1 MIADAPLIA
10 AAALLA
16 VPLAGYCAEVLGGL
30 LPPARQTPQAGE
42 LTIAVLM
49 PAHNEAKVI
58 AATVAATRAAM
69 RPQDRLLVVADNCSD
84 DTAAQAR
91 AAGAETVERHDPG
104 NRGKGFALAHGMA
117 GLAAAPP
124 DCVVIL
130 DADCEPEPGAI
141 ERIARVALQ
150 RGRAVQACYLF
161 RPDLAAGPV
170 TRISNFAFMLKNRV
184 RQRGMM
190 RLGGTCVLTGSGM
203 AFPWAQIAAADLAN
217 GEIVE
222 DLVLGLRLA
231 MAGLAPVYDDGA
243 VVFSEGAPSDEETV
257 KQRRRWEHGFV
268 GTALRFVPQLLRSRG
283 SPGTR
288 ARLWTAWHLVVPPF
302 MLLLA
307 LALLLA
313 GLSGLAAVVGLASP
327 GVALGVGALAGFPL
341 VATALAWLLAGR
353 AYLGLGDVLRL
364 PGYLLAKVGIWRG
377 FVTAREKD
385 WAKTGR

>member
-1 MIADAPLIA
+1 MIADAALTA
-10 AAALLA
+10 AAAVLA
-16 VPLAGYCAEVLGGL
+16 LPLTGFSAEVLAGVF
-30 LPPARQTPQAGE
+30 PARRIDLRAGD

-49 PAHNEAKVI
+49 PAHNETKVI
-58 AATVAATRAAM
+58 AAAVTATRAAM
-69 RPQDRLLVVADNCSD
+69 RAADRLLVVADNCTD

-91 AAGAETVERHDPG
+91 AAGAEVVERHDPAL
-104 NRGKGFALAHGMA
+104 RGKGFALAHGMA
-117 GLAAAPP
+117 TLAASPP

-130 DADCEPEPGAI
+130 DADCDPSPGAI
-141 ERIARVALQ
+141 ERLARITMA
-150 RGRAVQACYLF
+150 RGRAIQACYLF
-161 RPDLAAGPV
+161 RPDPAAGPV

-231 MAGLAPVYDDGA
+231 MAGTPPLYDDRA
-243 VVFSEGAPSDEETV
+243 VVFSEGAPSDAETV

-268 GTALRFVPQLLRSRG
+268 ATALRFVPALLRPRAC
-283 SPGTR
+283 PGTR
-288 ARLWTAWHLVVPPF
+288 ARLWTAWHLTVPPF

-307 LALLLA
+307 MAVVLA
-313 GLSGLAAVVGLASP
+313 GLAGLATLTGLASA
-327 GVALGVGALAGFPL
+327 GLALGVIALAVVPVL
-341 VATALAWLLAGR
+341 ATALAWLVAGR
-353 AYLGLGDVLRL
+353 DYLGLRDLFRL

-377 FVTAREKD
+377 FVTAREKS

>member
-1 MIADAPLIA
+1 MIADGVLVAGA
-10 AAALLA
+10 GVLA
-16 VPLAGYCAEVLGGL
+16 VPLAGYCAEVLAGL
-30 LPPARQTPQAGE
+30 LPPPPQVPLAGE

-58 AATVAATRAAM
+58 AATVVTTRSAI

-84 DTAAQAR
+84 DTADQAR
-91 AAGAETVERHDPG
+91 AAGAEVVERHDPQ

-117 GLAAAPP
+117 TLSVDPP

-130 DADCEPEPGAI
+130 DADCEPEPGSI
-141 ERIARVALQ
+141 ERIARIALH
-150 RGRAVQACYLF
+150 RDRAVQACYLF
-161 RPDLAAGPV
+161 RPDPAAGPL

-184 RQRGMM
+184 RQRGMTW
-190 RLGGTCVLTGSGM
+190 LGGTCVLTGSGM
-203 AFPWAQIAAADLAN
+203 AFPWSQIAAADLAN

-231 MAGLAPVYDDGA
+231 MAGTPPVYDDRA
-243 VVFSEGAPSDEETV
+243 IVFSEGAPSDEETV

-268 GTALRFVPQLLRSRG
+268 GTALRF
-283 SPGTR
+283 SPELVRPRACPGAR
-288 ARLWTAWHLVVPPF
+288 ARLWTAWHLTVPPF

-313 GLSGLAAVVGLASP
+313 GAAGMAAVVGLASP
-327 GVALGVGALAGFPL
+327 GLAWGVAAMAGAPL
-341 VATALAWLLAGR
+341 LATALAWLVAGR
-353 AYLGLGDVLRL
+353 AYLGLRDLLRL